1 MKARW
6 FLASNEDAVQALTGG
21 GVTERCH
28 LRPGRRYSP
37 SQGSIEIASLELKTD
52 RDAAQPE
59 TGRDG
64 ATAHSEAA
72 QAEVKLFW
80 CLCVPLSLVKEL

>member
-1 MKARW
+1 M
-6 FLASNEDAVQALTGG
+6 QALTGG

-28 LRPGRRYSP
+28 LRPGRRYSL

-59 TGRDG
+59 
-64 ATAHSEAA
+64 
-72 QAEVKLFW
+72 QAETVQRHIWKQLKQRSSCSGVCAF
-80 CLCVPLSLVKEL
+80 LCPL